1 MMKKIFDVIS
11 SFLDSVYIYV
21 LYTVFGLI
29 YGPLSIYY
37 SLFFLTFESY
47 TYDGC
52 GYNDGIKFDMA
63 GLELLVIGTY
73 LLGLGIY
80 SLVKVIK
87 YFKNK

>member
-1 MMKKIFDVIS
+1 MMKKVFDAIS

-29 YGPLSIYY
+29 YGSVSIYH
-37 SLFFLTFESY
+37 SLFFLTFEAY
-47 TYDGC
+47 THDGC
-52 GYNDGIKFDMA
+52 GYNDGINFDMA
-63 GLELLVIGTY
+63 GLELLIIGIY

>member
-1 MMKKIFDVIS
+1 MMRKVFDVIS

-21 LYTVFGLI
+21 LYTVFGFI
-29 YGPLSIYY
+29 YGSLSLYH

-47 TYDGC
+47 TCDGS
-52 GYNDGIKFDMA
+52 GYNDGVKFDMA
-63 GLELLVIGTY
+63 GLELLIIGLY